1 MVTDGLPATALGFN
15 PPDLD
20 IMDKPP
26 RSSDETLITPWL
38 FFRYMAVGIY
48 VGIATVG
55 GASYWFLY
63 DPTGPQ
69 MSYSQLSNFLSCP
82 AEPEKFKGLS
92 CDIFQAPEPMTM
104 ALSILVTIE
113 MCNAVNSLSENQS
126 LVAMP
131 PWINPLLLGAMGLSF
146 ALHFMILYVDF
157 LAVVFQI
164 TPLSFAQWITVMK
177 FSLPVI
183 LLDEL
188 LKYVARNYADGKA
201 ERQKNWSEL
210 FFILG
215 AITAYSY
222 AWYLHELSLLA
233 DLVPIPTTR

>member
-1 MVTDGLPATALGFN
+1 MHRYLVFT
-15 PPDLD
+15 
-20 IMDKPP
+20 KV
-26 RSSDETLITPWL
+26 LI
-38 FFRYMAVGIY
+38 
-48 VGIATVG
+48 
-55 GASYWFLY
+55 
-63 DPTGPQ
+63 
-69 MSYSQLSNFLSCP
+69 FLS
-82 AEPEKFKGLS
+82 S
-92 CDIFQAPEPMTM
+92 FQ
-104 ALSILVTIE
+104 
-113 MCNAVNSLSENQS
+113 
-126 LVAMP
+126 
-131 PWINPLLLGAMGLSF
+131 
-146 ALHFMILYVDF
+146 
-157 LAVVFQI
+157 VVFQI

-233 DLVPIPTTR
+233 DLVPIPTIR